1 MFFVVYSSNNKPMQL
16 TADKKSLR
24 EVKTI
29 KTATVFSEE
38 YKKYFESITG
48 LIFKPVVLNKV
59 QEAIFKGSYFQYNK
73 VI

>member
-1 MFFVVYSSNNKPMQL
+1 MFFVVYSNNNKPMQL
-16 TADKKSLR
+16 TNDKNGLQ

-38 YKKYFESITG
+38 YKKYFKDITG
-48 LIFKPVVLNKV
+48 LTFKPVMLNKV
-59 QEAIFKGSYFQYNK
+59 QEAIFKGTYFQYNK